1 MINLSTDGASLIF
14 EFDGAQHY
22 LWDGTMNVP
31 LNALTVVF
39 DESDMV
45 TFRKAND
52 DILLSANINEFDGF
66 DKDSLKQWLQENA
79 YGTAVKD
86 GMSIKV
92 VDELPAVGSEKFI
105 YLKEADDHSGYGM
118 WVYTDETGWV
128 LSSSLNASTYQGKDA
143 IKVEKINTGDSA
155 TTIHLKIDERS
166 NSALTQSNSGLNLT
180 VDATIDSASTNP
192 VENKEIYKRFDEI
205 HITSAE
211 TASGVTYT
219 LNVLGVD
226 KDEKIEIFNDQ
237 FISALTVDNANQK
250 ILLDKVKI
258 DGTVERLSG
267 DATNIIFED
276 DVKNGLEVVNHLVN
290 VKIDA
295 TSDSGLTVSSGG
307 VKMNADA
314 VIDSASTNAIENK
327 EVWRN
332 LNEIHIV
339 SGETADGKTY
349 KLNVLGVDKAET
361 INVPNGSNVT
371 AITVDDASQSIKLDI
386 KQADGTTSTLS
397 GDATNVIFEDDVNNG
412 LEVDN
417 HNLKVK
423 IDATSD
429 SGLTVS
435 SAGIKFNADD
445 VIDSASTNAIE
456 NKAVYDALEEINIAS
471 AETPDGKT
479 YTLNVNGKA
488 KQNVINVPNGSNVT
502 ALTVNDSNQQILLDV
517 KQADGSTV
525 QLSGDATNII
535 FEDDIQ
541 DGLKVVNHEVYID
554 LVDDEQIL
562 TVDANGLKD
571 NARLSGYTDANDAD
585 HIVLSGFSEIIDDV
599 KIDAYSGLSAIN
611 IDNKEVELKI
621 KDGEK
626 ILKQDDEALS
636 SVVTLS
642 AVTSIDN
649 GVVDHTLHLKGI
661 EGVEIDSATT
671 KFTEGQ
677 NITLKLTQGSEND
690 ITISGKNYTIIDA
703 PISAVTGKDDVLYL
717 LKEYDDETSA
727 YTYSQFAW
735 IDDDWEQ
742 VSALG
747 EGVEYVAGKNID
759 IYEDATTHKQTI
771 SGSQVVE
778 LTQAQYDALA
788 TKDPDKLYVL
798 IDADGVFKVVNEL
811 PTQGLDGIL
820 YLLNKTTY
828 YEGYFYVNNAWMPM
842 NEDLSDVTLNAG
854 DY

>member
-1 MINLSTDGASLIF
+1 MIKLTTDGASLLF
-14 EFDGAQHY
+14 EFTEHQHY
-22 LWDGTMNVP
+22 LYGTGEITVP
-31 LNALTVVF
+31 LNSLTVIF

-45 TFRKAND
+45 TFRKAPSND
-52 DILLSANINEFDGF
+52 IFLSANIDEIEGF

-92 VDELPAVGSEKFI
+92 VDELPTVGSEKFI
-105 YLKEADDHSGYGM
+105 YLKESDDHSGWEM

-128 LSSSLNASTYQGKDA
+128 LSSSLNATSYVGKEA
-143 IKVEKINTGDSA
+143 ITIAKLQPTDTA
-155 TTIHLKIDERS
+155 TTVSLKIDERS

-211 TASGVTYT
+211 TASGVVYT

-258 DGTVERLSG
+258 DGTVEQLSG

-295 TSDSGLTVSSGG
+295 ASDSGLTVSSGG
-307 VKMNADA
+307 VKMNADD

-371 AITVDDASQSIKLDI
+371 ALTVDDASQSIKLDI

-397 GDATNVIFEDDVNNG
+397 GDATNVIFESDVNNG
-412 LEVDN
+412 LEVNAHKVNVKVDN
-417 HNLKVK
+417 
-423 IDATSD
+423 TSD

-445 VIDSASTNAIE
+445 VLSSASTNAIE
-456 NKAVYDALEEINIAS
+456 NKAVYDALEGINIAS

-488 KQNVINVPNGSNVT
+488 KQNVITVPNGSNVT
-502 ALTVNDSNQQILLDV
+502 ALTVDNQNQQILLDV
-517 KQADGSTV
+517 KQADNTTV
-525 QLSGDATNII
+525 QLSGNAENIL
-535 FEDDIQ
+535 FEGDVK
-541 DGLKVVNHEVYID
+541 DGLEVDSHNLKVKLASGEK
-554 LVDDEQIL
+554 IL

-571 NARLSGYTDANDAD
+571 NATLSAYTDANDAD
-585 HIVLSGFSEIIDDV
+585 HIVLSGHSEIVSDV
-599 KIDAYSGLSAIN
+599 KIDAYSGVSAIS
-611 IDNKEVELKI
+611 IDDKEVKLNI
-621 KDGEK
+621 KSGDK
-626 ILKQDDEALS
+626 ILKQDANSLS
-636 SVVTLS
+636 SEITLSGETSIASGVVT
-642 AVTSIDN
+642 
-649 GVVDHTLHLKGI
+649 HTTHLKGL
-661 EGVEIDSATT
+661 EGTEIASATT
-671 KFTEGQ
+671 KLKGGD
-677 NITLKLTQGSEND
+677 NINLSLSADTIE
-690 ITISGKNYTIIDA
+690 ISGKNYTVIE
-703 PISAVTGKDDVLYL
+703 SLTGTGKADVLYL
-717 LKEYDDETSA
+717 YKQTDPTTSA
-727 YTYSQFAW
+727 VTYTQYAYVDNSW
-735 IDDDWEQ
+735 VQ
-742 VSALG
+742 VSSK
-747 EGVEYVAGKNID
+747 GVEYVAGKNID
-759 IYEDATTHKQTI
+759 IYEDATTHEQTI

-778 LTQAQYDALA
+778 LTQAEYDALA
-788 TKDPDKLYVL
+788 EKDADKLY
-798 IDADGVFKVVNEL
+798 IITDADGVFKVVNEL
-811 PTQGLDGIL
+811 PTTGLDGIL

-828 YEGYFYVNNAWMPM
+828 YEGYFYVNNAWMPI
-842 NEDLSDVTLNAG
+842 NEDLTDVTLNAG

>member
-1 MINLSTDGASLIF
+1 MLKVIGLGDRYQIIREDGTEATIPLNVSYLHKIDEEYASLILV
-14 EFDGAQHY
+14 EFTEIQGMATESFKYDAIEIDGATFSD
-22 LWDGTMNVP
+22 LDSAIDALGNVIAGGSSAD
-31 LNALTVVF
+31 AL
-39 DESDMV
+39 E
-45 TFRKAND
+45 
-52 DILLSANINEFDGF
+52 L
-66 DKDSLKQWLQENA
+66 
-79 YGTAVKD
+79 
-86 GMSIKV
+86 KV
-92 VDELPAVGSEKFI
+92 VTELPTIGSTKII
-105 YLKEADDHSGYGM
+105 YLLKTEGNYEQF
-118 WVYTDETGWV
+118 VYQDSQWIKTGEM
-128 LSSSLNASTYQGKDA
+128 STTVYQGKDA
-143 IKVEKINTGDSA
+143 ITIAKLQPTDTATTVSLKIDDNDKFLAQSTSGLSSNVDLRYEKESGGTDESGQTIYNHFLRLYGKDSGTPVTEIDINDLYKDNYLVSATYDDAKQALILTFKIDNHYQNVEVPIPTAYEGKEAIKIEKVAGDSA
-155 TTIHLKIDERS
+155 FTVSLIVD
-166 NSALTQSNSGLNLT
+166 NSSVSGLTQSNSGIKL
-180 VDATIDSASTNP
+180 VADDAINSASTN
-192 VENKEIYKRFDEI
+192 VVQNKKVYEALDAI
-205 HITSAE
+205 HIVSGE
-211 TASGVTYT
+211 TADGKTYK

-226 KDEKIEIFNDQ
+226 KAETINVPNG
-237 FISALTVDNANQK
+237 SNVTALTVDDASQSIK
-250 ILLDKVKI
+250 LDIKQA
-258 DGTVERLSG
+258 DGTTSTLSG
-267 DATNIIFED
+267 DATNVIFED
-276 DVKNGLEVVNHLVN
+276 DVKNGLEVDNHN
-290 VKIDA
+290 IKVKIDA

-327 EVWRN
+327 EVYRN
-332 LNEIHIV
+332 FDEIHI
-339 SGETADGKTY
+339 T
-349 KLNVLGVDKAET
+349 
-361 INVPNGSNVT
+361 
-371 AITVDDASQSIKLDI
+371 
-386 KQADGTTSTLS
+386 
-397 GDATNVIFEDDVNNG
+397 
-412 LEVDN
+412 
-417 HNLKVK
+417 
-423 IDATSD
+423 
-429 SGLTVS
+429 
-435 SAGIKFNADD
+435 
-445 VIDSASTNAIE
+445 
-456 NKAVYDALEEINIAS
+456 S
-471 AETPDGKT
+471 AETTSSTT
-479 YTLNVNGKA
+479 YTLNVMGVDKDVKVEVA
-488 KQNVINVPNGSNVT
+488 
-502 ALTVNDSNQQILLDV
+502 NDQYVSAITIDNANQQIILDKV
-517 KQADGSTV
+517 NADGTV
-525 QLSGDATNII
+525 TQLSGDATNII

-571 NARLSGYTDANDAD
+571 NARLSGYTDANNAD

-636 SVVTLS
+636 SVVTFS

-788 TKDPDKLYVL
+788 TKDPDKLYV
-798 IDADGVFKVVNEL
+798 ITDADGVFKVVNEL